1 MKLAKKT
8 LSVALAAVMAA
19 SSLAGTVSA
28 FAADSVLPSV
38 PSYKAI
44 TVGSTK
50 VTPDVKIDT
59 KYATK
64 DAKDLDKQILL
75 IHTC

>member
-28 FAADSVLPSV
+28 FAAGPTFLPKSDPV
-38 PSYKAI
+38 YKAI
-44 TVGSTK
+44 SVGTTT
-50 VTPDVKIDT
+50 VTPDVKIP
-59 KYATK
+59 
-64 DAKDLDKQILL
+64 L
-75 IHTC
+75 CGSG